1 MLLSKENSS
10 ILTTNA
16 EWGAKDGSAYALQR
30 IKCGRDAALD
40 VPVPFWYR
48 SSLGN
53 DLNPAVQADGGGD
66 KEGRRGRERQKRE
79 GKSPVFA
86 RL

>member
-1 MLLSKENSS
+1 MLLSKENSC

-16 EWGAKDGSAYALQR
+16 EYGAKDASAYMLLR
-30 IKCGRDAALD
+30 IERGRDATLD

-53 DLNPAVQADGGGD
+53 DLNPAVRADDGGDRVGGGEKD
-66 KEGRRGRERQKRE
+66 RREKENLSLLALR
-79 GKSPVFA
+79 
-86 RL
+86 

>member
-16 EWGAKDGSAYALQR
+16 EYGAKDASAYMLQR
-30 IKCGRDAALD
+30 IKCGRD
-40 VPVPFWYR
+40 VPVSFWYR

-53 DLNPAVQADGGGD
+53 DLNPAVRADGGGD
-66 KEGRRGRERQKRE
+66 RVGGEGEKDRREKGNL
-79 GKSPVFA
+79 SLFA

>member
-10 ILTTNA
+10 ILKTIA
-16 EWGAKDGSAYALQR
+16 EYGAKDASAYMLQR
-30 IKCGRDAALD
+30 IERGRDAALN

-66 KEGRRGRERQKRE
+66 RVGGEGEKDRRETE
-79 GKSPVFA
+79 NLSLFA
-86 RL
+86 RH